1 MVRRKRQLPNNAE
14 ECVEDWDDSASSNS
28 KRVEVES
35 GLGEAEDNECYS
47 TSCSYFS
54 KVRHQYKVSGM
65 ADSVVNEKLALFI
78 LSNNI
83 AFDIVE
89 APFFV
94 DFVRG
99 VAECG
104 ISYKLP
110 SSLMLQRNA
119 FLEVE
124 MEVEKYVTKV
134 RHSWTMQGCTIMIGM
149 WNNFISITAY
159 SAEGAEF
166 LKFQEISKLDVKDIV
181 SSVIDDIGEDHVVQV
196 ITNSDTIYYSIE
208 NLLLNKYSHIC
219 QIRCVAHEIHSLM
232 KAIYSEVGWIQ
243 ETIDHAALVVKCM
256 YEDDIFSKLK
266 YPCESKF
273 ASNYQMLLS
282 ILGNKNELRQLECG
296 RWKLLEQNRKKIK
309 NTNIIESGKFWS
321 QVQEVLNVMEP
332 LIQVLR
338 LVEDD
343 RPTLGYLYEAM
354 EKAKETIERQYSNDC
369 TKYEKIRDLFQEWR
383 SKKIIHPIHAA
394 AAFLNPSYMCRDG
407 FELNSEMKTGIKF
420 IFSTMVASQD
430 KDKFVEEVKLYEQ
443 KMPLMFNTLAYDL
456 LQVSHPC
463 AWWDA
468 TGVCLPVLKKYAI
481 RLLSQPCKCSC
492 DLKPSAFEVA
502 RRKMMNGAIK
512 TASHDNFVYTIMNA
526 KIMEIFRPWEEQCM
540 TPIDLENCNELPDYI
555 DPQQSWWDDHIDE
568 TDNFHLDGKPRDC
581 LKARK
586 RWRKTFIVICTSNYL
601 GLHSKIWSKPDLVE
615 PLIDTD
621 NMIKKAQTRWTKILS
636 VVKWFSI
643 YLEAR
648 KR

>member
-47 TSCSYFS
+47 TSCSYLS
-54 KVRHQYKVSGM
+54 KVRHQYKVSRM

-78 LSNNI
+78 LANNI

-110 SSLMLQRNA
+110 SSLMLQTNA

-134 RHSWTMQGCTIMIGM
+134 RHSWTMQ
-149 WNNFISITAY
+149 
-159 SAEGAEF
+159 
-166 LKFQEISKLDVKDIV
+166 
-181 SSVIDDIGEDHVVQV
+181 DHVVQV

-273 ASNYQMLLS
+273 ASKYQMLQS
-282 ILGNKNELRQLECG
+282 ILSNKNELRQLECG
-296 RWKLLEQNRKKIK
+296 NWKLLEQNRRKTK

-332 LIQVLR
+332 LIHVLR

-430 KDKFVEEVKLYEQ
+430 KDKFVEE
-443 KMPLMFNTLAYDL
+443 
-456 LQVSHPC
+456 
-463 AWWDA
+463 
-468 TGVCLPVLKKYAI
+468 
-481 RLLSQPCKCSC
+481 
-492 DLKPSAFEVA
+492 
-502 RRKMMNGAIK
+502 
-512 TASHDNFVYTIMNA
+512 
-526 KIMEIFRPWEEQCM
+526 
-540 TPIDLENCNELPDYI
+540 
-555 DPQQSWWDDHIDE
+555 
-568 TDNFHLDGKPRDC
+568 
-581 LKARK
+581 
-586 RWRKTFIVICTSNYL
+586 
-601 GLHSKIWSKPDLVE
+601 
-615 PLIDTD
+615 
-621 NMIKKAQTRWTKILS
+621 
-636 VVKWFSI
+636 
-643 YLEAR
+643 
-648 KR
+648 

>member
-47 TSCSYFS
+47 TSCSYLS
-54 KVRHQYKVSGM
+54 KVRHQYKVSRM

-78 LSNNI
+78 LANNI

-110 SSLMLQRNA
+110 SSLMLQTNA

-181 SSVIDDIGEDHVVQV
+181 SSIIDDIGADHVVQV

-273 ASNYQMLLS
+273 ASKYQMLQS
-282 ILGNKNELRQLECG
+282 ILSNKNELRQLECG
-296 RWKLLEQNRKKIK
+296 NWKLLEQNRRKTK

-332 LIQVLR
+332 LIHVLR

-354 EKAKETIERQYSNDC
+354 EKAKEQL
-369 TKYEKIRDLFQEWR
+369 RDNIVMTAQ
-383 SKKIIHPIHAA
+383 S
-394 AAFLNPSYMCRDG
+394 
-407 FELNSEMKTGIKF
+407 
-420 IFSTMVASQD
+420 
-430 KDKFVEEVKLYEQ
+430 
-443 KMPLMFNTLAYDL
+443 
-456 LQVSHPC
+456 

-512 TASHDNFVYTIMNA
+512 SASHDNFVYTIMNA
-526 KIMEIFRPWEEQCM
+526 KIMEIFRPWEEQCL

-568 TDNFHLDGKPRDC
+568 TDNFHLDGKVRSI
-581 LKARK
+581 LTEFESSHQA
-586 RWRKTFIVICTSNYL
+586 W
-601 GLHSKIWSKPDLVE
+601 
-615 PLIDTD
+615 ID
-621 NMIKKAQTRWTKILS
+621 
-636 VVKWFSI
+636 FSTHF
-643 YLEAR
+643 LR
-648 KR
+648 

>member
-54 KVRHQYKVSGM
+54 KVRHQYKVSRM

-110 SSLMLQRNA
+110 SSLMLQTNA

-181 SSVIDDIGEDHVVQV
+181 SSIIDDIGR
-196 ITNSDTIYYSIE
+196 S
-208 NLLLNKYSHIC
+208 
-219 QIRCVAHEIHSLM
+219 
-232 KAIYSEVGWIQ
+232 
-243 ETIDHAALVVKCM
+243 
-256 YEDDIFSKLK
+256 
-266 YPCESKF
+266 
-273 ASNYQMLLS
+273 
-282 ILGNKNELRQLECG
+282 CG
-296 RWKLLEQNRKKIK
+296 
-309 NTNIIESGKFWS
+309 
-321 QVQEVLNVMEP
+321 
-332 LIQVLR
+332 
-338 LVEDD
+338 
-343 RPTLGYLYEAM
+343 
-354 EKAKETIERQYSNDC
+354 
-369 TKYEKIRDLFQEWR
+369 
-383 SKKIIHPIHAA
+383 
-394 AAFLNPSYMCRDG
+394 
-407 FELNSEMKTGIKF
+407 
-420 IFSTMVASQD
+420 
-430 KDKFVEEVKLYEQ
+430 
-443 KMPLMFNTLAYDL
+443 
-456 LQVSHPC
+456 

-481 RLLSQPCKCSC
+481 RLLSQPSKGLV
-492 DLKPSAFEVA
+492 DGQEE
-502 RRKMMNGAIK
+502 
-512 TASHDNFVYTIMNA
+512 
-526 KIMEIFRPWEEQCM
+526 ME
-540 TPIDLENCNELPDYI
+540 
-555 DPQQSWWDDHIDE
+555 
-568 TDNFHLDGKPRDC
+568 
-581 LKARK
+581 
-586 RWRKTFIVICTSNYL
+586 KTFIVICTSNYL
-601 GLHSKIWSKPDLVE
+601 GLHSKIWSKPGLVE

-621 NMIKKAQTRWTKILS
+621 NMIKKAQMRWTKILS